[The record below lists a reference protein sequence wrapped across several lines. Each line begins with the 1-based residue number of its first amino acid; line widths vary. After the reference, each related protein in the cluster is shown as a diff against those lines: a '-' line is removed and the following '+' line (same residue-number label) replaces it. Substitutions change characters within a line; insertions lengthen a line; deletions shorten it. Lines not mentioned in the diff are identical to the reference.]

1 MIKEEK
7 FTNKKILRV
16 QKDKKVQP
24 LVKMKE
30 HAAIVIKD
38 KDNKILFI
46 KRSMNKK
53 TLPGAWSFPSGTVE
67 EGEHIH
73 NTTIREA
80 MEELGIDVEVEDT
93 LAVRELPE
101 FSVCLIFVLCN
112 IKSGEPIIRQ
122 SNEIDKIEWMK
133 FSDFFDKFSDEEI
146 GHGLIWLRQN
156 PHIWKAYE

>member
-1 MIKEEK
+1 
-7 FTNKKILRV
+7 
-16 QKDKKVQP
+16 
-24 LVKMKE
+24 MKE
-30 HAAIVIKD
+30 HAAIVIKNENND
-38 KDNKILFI
+38 ILFI

-67 EGEHIH
+67 EGEHVH
-73 NTTIREA
+73 NTTVREA
-80 MEELGIDVEVEDT
+80 MEELGIDVGVEDI

-101 FSVCLIFVLCN
+101 FSVKLIFVLCN
-112 IKSGEPIIRQ
+112 IKSGEPIINQ

-156 PHIWKAYE
+156 PHIWESYK